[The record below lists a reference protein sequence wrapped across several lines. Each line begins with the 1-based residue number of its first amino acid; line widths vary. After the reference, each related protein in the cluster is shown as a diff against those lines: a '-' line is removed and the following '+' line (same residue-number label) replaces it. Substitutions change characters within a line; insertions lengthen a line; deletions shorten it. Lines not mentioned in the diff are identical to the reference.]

1 MQVYVTLKY
10 FENNQ
15 LSEQLKFEMSS
26 YPAIKTQTEPPRPAG
41 ARPSPLFK
49 DIPEFPNP
57 RPIFDLKHSHIGGP
71 LRSSKI
77 YLKVIFTIVV
87 LSNHNKT
94 PTQEAYLI
102 FIETKLGQYIHLPWI
117 QVYHE
122 KITWYKH
129 FVRIIG

>member
-57 RPIFDLKHSHIGGP
+57 RPILKHSHIGGP

-87 LSNHNKT
+87 LFNHNKT

-102 FIETKLGQYIHLPWI
+102 FIETKLGQYIHLP
-117 QVYHE
+117 
-122 KITWYKH
+122 
-129 FVRIIG
+129 